1 MLTPAISTGSLGL
14 DSREICFPLRRQ
26 DTIGAMRLGL
36 GLDQVKL
43 VGQDT
48 IGAMRLGLGLDQVK
62 LVGLFAHD
70 HSTICLQLVFL
81 LLIYEANDRGFH
93 AVKVWVGGSHDHAG
107 AIWER
112 KLERR
117 W

>member
-14 DSREICFPLRRQ
+14 DSREICFPLRR
-26 DTIGAMRLGL
+26 
-36 GLDQVKL
+36 
-43 VGQDT
+43 QDT